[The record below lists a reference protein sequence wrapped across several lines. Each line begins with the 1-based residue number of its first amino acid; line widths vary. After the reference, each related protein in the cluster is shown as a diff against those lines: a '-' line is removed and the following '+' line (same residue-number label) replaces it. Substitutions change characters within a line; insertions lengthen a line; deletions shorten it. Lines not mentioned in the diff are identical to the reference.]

1 MHAVDTVTGM
11 DRPAGGSASFD
22 RVADR
27 YDETRGGM
35 ERARVV
41 AAPLARMLPRD
52 GPALEVGIGTG
63 IVAAALAERGI
74 DVVGIDLSPAML
86 RHAQRR
92 APGRVARADAL
103 HLPIRTGSVAAAY
116 LVHVVHLVTDMERV
130 LAEVVRVLR
139 PGGVIVVSATRDTEP
154 PATDVHEVLVELER
168 AIGRR
173 PERPDREELV
183 IALARAASL
192 ELADTAAYPLPH
204 LSASPAE
211 VAARVTER
219 SWSWMWDPPDTVWQP
234 AARRAVDRLRTLP
247 DQDVAR
253 GGTPPA
259 RLLAFRRPT
268 PSPGS
273 S

>member
-1 MHAVDTVTGM
+1 LHAVDTVTGM

-63 IVAAALAERGI
+63 IVAAALAERGV

-168 AIGRR
+168 VIGSR